1 MKTDELI
8 SALVADTRPPP
19 PLWARNVG
27 VAASIGALASAIVF
41 LSILGFRPNLIDALS
56 SWRFDLK
63 LALIGLAVI
72 LALRDAAS
80 LTNPTNRHFATWTS
94 WLLPVAIASAVA
106 LELWLT
112 QQDQWGK
119 HLFGTNWLVCMVAIP
134 VLSLAPLAAGIYA
147 MRSGAPASSAVA
159 GAALGRLAAALGALV
174 YAMHCIDDSPLFVAA
189 WYSIATLTVIAIGA
203 VAGRMSLRW

>member
-27 VAASIGALASAIVF
+27 IAASAGALVSALVF
-41 LSILGFRPNLIDALS
+41 LSILGFRPHFGDALLT
-56 SWRFDLK
+56 WRFDLK
-63 LALIGLAVI
+63 LALILLALV

-80 LTNPTNRHFATWTS
+80 LTNPTNSHFASWTS
-94 WLLPVAIASAVA
+94 WLLPLAIAGAVS

-112 QQDQWGK
+112 PPDQWIK

-147 MRSGAPASSAVA
+147 MRSGAPANTAVA
-159 GAALGRLAAALGALV
+159 GAALGRLAAALGTTEL
-174 YAMHCIDDSPLFVAA
+174 PLKD
-189 WYSIATLTVIAIGA
+189 
-203 VAGRMSLRW
+203 